1 MARRPRTI
9 FSALAL
15 VTLASSLAVASVNP
29 ALADPF
35 PIPTLPPVPIIPPIP
50 TVLPIP
56 GGTYEVGLFGDMPY
70 GDYGRAKYPT
80 LIDDMNRANL
90 AFSVFDGDI
99 KNGSEPCYADPH
111 TPAPGSVTPEKAVAD
126 ATHPDIYKYALSLFG
141 RFRDPVVF
149 VPGDNEWTD
158 CDRPATKDGAISDSD
173 DRLAYERTLFYP
185 TDRSLGRRTIPQIR
199 QSAAYP
205 ENVRWSWGPVTFIG
219 LNIPGSDNN
228 FADGGKNGP
237 AAQGQ
242 AEYAARNAANLA
254 WLRAGFAA
262 AKAAHSRSVMI
273 VIQADMWDPTA
284 TVTHFA
290 DTKAELAR
298 QSIAFDGKV
307 VLVNG
312 DSHSFE
318 MDKPLTD
325 AATTNAAGLPG
336 PNVIENFTRVTT
348 FGEAQN
354 HWVSATID
362 GNDPDVFTFHQ
373 HLVTANLPT
382 YTAPPA
388 P

>member
-1 MARRPRTI
+1 MRYKKAALL
-9 FSALAL
+9 SAAVALAASA
-15 VTLASSLAVASVNP
+15 VLAGSASGFASTAP
-29 ALADPF
+29 AAHDGDQQGRD
-35 PIPTLPPVPIIPPIP
+35 
-50 TVLPIP
+50 

-70 GDYGRAKYPT
+70 GDYGRAKYPN
-80 LIDDMNRANL
+80 LINDMNHTDL
-90 AFSVFDGDI
+90 AFSVFDGDS

-111 TPAPGSVTPEKAVAD
+111 TPDPTSVTPDLAVAD
-126 ATHPDIYKYALSLFG
+126 ATHPDIYKYALNLFG
-141 RFRDPVVF
+141 RFRDPVVYL
-149 VPGDNEWTD
+149 PGDNEWTD
-158 CDRPATKDGAISDSD
+158 CDRPSTIGGKVSDSN
-173 DRLAYERTLFYP
+173 DRLAYERALYYP
-185 TDRSLGRRTIPQIR
+185 TDRSLGQHTIAQIR

-205 ENVRWSWGPVTFIG
+205 ENVRWTQGPVTYIG

-242 AEYAARNAANLA
+242 AEYAARNAANLD

-262 AKAAHSRSVMI
+262 AKAAHSKGVMI

-318 MDKPLTD
+318 IDKPLTD
-325 AATTNAAGLPG
+325 AAATNAAGLPG

-348 FGEAQN
+348 FGDVQN

-362 GNDPDVFTFHQ
+362 AKDPNVFTFHQ

-382 YTAPPA
+382 YTPPT

>member
-1 MARRPRTI
+1 MAHRTRTVL
-9 FSALAL
+9 SALAL
-15 VTLASSLAVASVNP
+15 VTLAGSLAVASADP
-29 ALADPF
+29 ALAGPF
-35 PIPTLPPVPIIPPIP
+35 PIPPIPTLPPIP
-50 TVLPIP
+50 TVPPIP
-56 GGTYEVGLFGDMPY
+56 GGSYEVGLFGDMPY
-70 GDYGRAKYPT
+70 GDYGRAKYPN
-80 LIDDMNRANL
+80 LIDDMNRTNL

-99 KNGSEPCYADPH
+99 KNGSEPCYADDHPH
-111 TPAPGSVTPEKAVAD
+111 PPAGRVTPEMALAD
-126 ATHPDIYKYALSLFG
+126 ATHPDIYKYALNLFG
-141 RFRDPVVF
+141 RFRDPVVV

-158 CDRPATKDGAISDSD
+158 CDRPATKDGKISDSN
-173 DRLAYERTLFYP
+173 DRLAYERGLFYP
-185 TDRSLGRRTIPQIR
+185 TDRSLGRRTIQQIR
-199 QSAAYP
+199 QSADYP
-205 ENVRWSWGPVTFIG
+205 ENVRWSQGPVTYIG

-242 AEYAARNAANLA
+242 AEYAARNAANLE

-262 AKAAHSRSVMI
+262 AKAAHSKGIMI
-273 VIQADMWDPTA
+273 VIQADMWDPSA

-354 HWVSATID
+354 HWVSATVD
-362 GNDPDVFTFHQ
+362 ANDPNVFTFHQ

-382 YTAPPA
+382 YTPPPA